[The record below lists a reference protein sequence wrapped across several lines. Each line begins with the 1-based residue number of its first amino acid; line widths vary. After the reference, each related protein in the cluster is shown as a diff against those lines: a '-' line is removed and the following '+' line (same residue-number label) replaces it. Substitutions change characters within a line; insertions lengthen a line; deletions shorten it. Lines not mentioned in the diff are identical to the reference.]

1 MIAWRNAAGERR
13 EKSGGEDMAL
23 NGKVQA
29 ATAGAFGFDANTVL
43 TPSLA
48 QQFSALGYRFCFRYV
63 SRGPE
68 SASDL
73 SSQEA
78 SDILASGL
86 ALMPVQH
93 VRAAGWS
100 PTGDLGQQDGGG
112 AAANAAAV
120 GFPAA
125 VNVWCDLEG
134 VAAGTAAQAVID
146 YCQAWFDAVAA
157 GGYLPGLYVGAA
169 AILTGQQ
176 LLDLPF
182 QHDWRSQS
190 KVPDIP
196 RRGYQLIQLFPS
208 ITVNGIGIDVDVM
221 QTDEEGG
228 QAQWL
233 VQGP

>member
-1 MIAWRNAAGERR
+1 
-13 EKSGGEDMAL
+13 MAL

-29 ATAGAFGFDANTVL
+29 ATAGVCGFDANTVI
-43 TPSLA
+43 TSDLA
-48 QQFSALGYRFCFRYV
+48 QQFFAQGWRFCVRYV

-68 SASDL
+68 SAGDL

-78 SDILASGL
+78 SDILGSGL

-100 PTGDLGQQDGGG
+100 PSGDLGQQDGSG

-120 GFPAA
+120 GFPAG

-134 VAAGTAAQAVID
+134 AASGTTAQDVID

-157 GGYLPGLYVGAA
+157 DGFLPGLYVGAQ
-169 AILTGQQ
+169 AILSGQQ

-182 QHDWRSQS
+182 QHYWRSQS
-190 KVPDIP
+190 TVPDIP
-196 RRGYQLIQLFPS
+196 GRGYQLLQLLPS
-208 ITVNGIGIDVDVM
+208 ITVNGIGIDVDVI

-233 VQGP
+233 AAGP

>member
-1 MIAWRNAAGERR
+1 MTL
-13 EKSGGEDMAL
+13 S
-23 NGKVQA
+23 GKVQA
-29 ATAGAFGFDANTVL
+29 ATAGTCGFDASTVI
-43 TPSLA
+43 TAGVA
-48 QQFSALGYRFCFRYV
+48 QQFFAQGWRFCVRYV

-68 SASDL
+68 APGDL

-78 SDILASGL
+78 GDILGSGL

-93 VRAAGWS
+93 VRASGWS
-100 PTGDLGQQDGGG
+100 PTGDLGQQDGAD

-120 GFPAA
+120 GFPPA

-134 VAAGTAAQAVID
+134 VDPGTAAQAVID
-146 YCQAWFDAVAA
+146 YCQAWFTAVAA
-157 GGYLPGLYVGAA
+157 AGFLPGLYVGAQ

-182 QHDWRSQS
+182 QHYWRSQS
-190 KVPDIP
+190 EVPDLP
-196 RRGYQLIQLFPS
+196 NRGYQLMQLFPS

-233 VQGP
+233 IQGP

>member
-1 MIAWRNAAGERR
+1 
-13 EKSGGEDMAL
+13 MAL

-29 ATAGAFGFDANTVL
+29 ATAGACGFDTSSAITAA
-43 TPSLA
+43 LA
-48 QQFSALGYRFCFRYV
+48 QQFFSQGYRFCFRYI

-73 SSQEA
+73 SGQEA

-93 VRAAGWS
+93 VRASGWS

-146 YCQAWFDAVAA
+146 YCQAWFDGVAA
-157 GGYLPGLYVGAA
+157 AGYLPGLYVGAQ
-169 AILTGQQ
+169 AILNGQQ

-182 QHDWRSQS
+182 QHYWRSQS
-190 KVPDIP
+190 KVPDLP
-196 RRGYQLIQLFPS
+196 SRGYQLIQLLPS
-208 ITVNGIGIDVDVM
+208 ITVNGIGIDVDVI